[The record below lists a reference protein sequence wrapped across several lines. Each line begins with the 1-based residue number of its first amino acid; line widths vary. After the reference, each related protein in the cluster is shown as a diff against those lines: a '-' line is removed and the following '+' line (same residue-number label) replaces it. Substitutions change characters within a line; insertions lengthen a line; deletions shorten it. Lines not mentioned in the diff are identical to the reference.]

1 MRSKKGEK
9 KTTNLY
15 SLWFHPLLSIKN
27 NNNNNK
33 EIQQATLSLINRR
46 VQCKSLVV
54 TKSRKLINLF
64 LKSNNDDE
72 YLKYETLFRKSRKI
86 KAKIIH
92 FWLEIDEL
100 SQKKTWFHF
109 SRAARSKKP
118 ESFLNLID
126 CMEASAKS

>member
-1 MRSKKGEK
+1 MISS
-9 KTTNLY
+9 T
-15 SLWFHPLLSIKN
+15 SIDLK
-27 NNNNNK
+27 NNNK

-100 SQKKTWFHF
+100 SQKKT
-109 SRAARSKKP
+109 
-118 ESFLNLID
+118 
-126 CMEASAKS
+126 